1 MEEFS
6 RRSYKKNNISKSD
19 TRICRLF
26 VDICSTL
33 SNWTQCFVK
42 HQLDREGQEWRTVEA
57 SEYYRYM
64 PNARSAFVNF
74 REREIRSMLY
84 VARNFPPRSVLPLC
98 SQPRSLLAVSR
109 VECVKQGETLYYSL
123 VRVKQ
128 DERMKISDLVHEI
141 RAVLSNID
149 IENLSI
155 TLKKLHASRSIEI
168 NLVQ

>member
-1 MEEFS
+1 MADCRSERILSLYAERSFS
-6 RRSYKKNNISKSD
+6 IRQFQRTRNSIHALRCTQFSTAQRSPFMQS
-19 TRICRLF
+19 L
-26 VDICSTL
+26 
-33 SNWTQCFVK
+33 
-42 HQLDREGQEWRTVEA
+42 
-57 SEYYRYM
+57 
-64 PNARSAFVNF
+64 
-74 REREIRSMLY
+74 
-84 VARNFPPRSVLPLC
+84 
-98 SQPRSLLAVSR
+98 RSLLAVSR